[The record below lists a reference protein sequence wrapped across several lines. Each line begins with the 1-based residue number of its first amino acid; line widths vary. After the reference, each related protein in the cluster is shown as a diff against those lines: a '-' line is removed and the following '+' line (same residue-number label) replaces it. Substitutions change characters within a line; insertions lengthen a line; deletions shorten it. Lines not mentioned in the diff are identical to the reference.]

1 MAAFLRKIFIALIIG
16 ATVLFAFENT
26 GPLSQEVQFTFDLF
40 IGGLKYEAP
49 AFPVF
54 FLFLAA
60 FLIGLMYAGLHGI
73 YERIARKAESRS
85 LNRRIKA
92 LETELNAA
100 RDQVS
105 ALTEERHRSG
115 MPESDGEEIA
125 ILLPNSVSKE
135 GSLPEGKEA
144 TLDEAAPK
152 GSTQIERTDEEPL
165 L

>member
-49 AFPVF
+49 PFPVF

-73 YERIARKAESRS
+73 YERIARKAENRS
-85 LNRRIKA
+85 LNRKIKT
-92 LETELNAA
+92 LEAELTKE
-100 RDQVS
+100 REKVS
-105 ALTEERHRSG
+105 SLTEERHRAG
-115 MPESDGEEIA
+115 IPESDGDEKA
-125 ILLPNSVSKE
+125 ILLPGGVENEPLSLEGGATDDEKSVKKS
-135 GSLPEGKEA
+135 
-144 TLDEAAPK
+144 AALID
-152 GSTQIERTDEEPL
+152 STDEEPL